1 MPARYDAIVV
11 GVGGMGSA
19 AAYHLARRG
28 RRVLGLE
35 RYTIPN
41 EMGSSHGLSRIIR
54 LAYFEDPSYV
64 PLLRRSYQLWRQLE
78 GEYGEQILHMTG
90 CLHVGAPGTAVF
102 DGCLRSCA
110 EHHLQ
115 HEVLGSEELTR
126 RFPAFRL
133 PAGTGGILEEEGGF
147 LVPEKCILAHAAGA
161 RSAGAELHE
170 SEVVLGWEAG
180 AAGVRVHTD
189 RGVYEADKLVL
200 TAGSWNGKLVPALA
214 PLLEPERQVVAWLEV
229 SRPEIFLPAALPV
242 FIMEVPEG
250 MYYGFPL
257 FGEGPPGLKL
267 GRMHHRLEKADPDLL
282 DRDGAGP
289 ADEEILR
296 SFAARYL
303 PEGAGQALAM
313 KVCMFTNT
321 PDEHFLI
328 DHAPGEPRVLLGG
341 GFSGHGFKF
350 CSVIGEILADLAI
363 EDGTRHR
370 IELFRA
376 GRFASG

>member
-1 MPARYDAIVV
+1 MARYDAIVV

-35 RYTIPN
+35 RFTIPN
-41 EMGSSHGLSRIIR
+41 EMGSSHGVSRIIR

-64 PLLRRSYQLWRQLE
+64 PLLRRSFELWRQLE
-78 GEYGEQILHMTG
+78 GEFGEQILHMTG
-90 CLHVGAPGTAVF
+90 CLHVGAAGTAVF

-115 HEVLGSEELTR
+115 HEVLEPAELR
-126 RFPAFRL
+126 ERFPAFRL
-133 PAGTGGILEEEGGF
+133 PPGTGAILESEGGF

-161 RSAGAELHE
+161 RAAGAELHE
-170 SEVVLGWEAG
+170 REAVLGWESG
-180 AAGVRVHTD
+180 PDGVRVHTD
-189 RGVYEADKLVL
+189 RGAYEADKLVL
-200 TAGSWNGKLVPALA
+200 TAGSWNGKLFPGLA
-214 PLLEPERQVVAWLEV
+214 PVLEPERQVLAWLEV
-229 SRPEIFLPAALPV
+229 SRPELFEASAFPV

-257 FGEGPPGLKL
+257 FADGPPGLKL
-267 GRMHHRLEKADPDLL
+267 GRMHHRLEAADPDLL

-289 ADEEILR
+289 EDEDVLR
-296 SFAARYL
+296 SFARLYL
-303 PEGAGQALAM
+303 PEGSGPALAM

-328 DHAPGEPRVLLGG
+328 DLAPGDPRVVLGA

-350 CSVIGEILADLAI
+350 CSVVGEILADLAT
-363 EDGTRHR
+363 GGSTRHA
-370 IELFRA
+370 IGLFRA
-376 GRFASG
+376 DRW